1 MEERYKMIKWI
12 SAATPPQCND
22 YKKYLVTCKYDSIDN
37 INGRKTMLMTYE
49 EKGRKR
55 VPTWCW
61 NGKISIWEVLF
72 WAEMPEP
79 CQDEIK

>member
-1 MEERYKMIKWI
+1 MIKWI
-12 SAATPPQCND
+12 SAVTPPECNT
-22 YKKYLVTCKYDSIDN
+22 YEHFLVTVEYDSIDN
-37 INGRKTMLMTYE
+37 INGRKTMVMTYE

-61 NGKISIWEVLF
+61 NGTTSIWKVLF

-79 CQDEIK
+79 CQNETQEMKA